1 MITTVVNT
9 LTKTIKSLQD
19 SIVSDI
25 EDVKKA
31 NHDKLLE
38 RNDLKLDLM
47 DNLKDQKEQLNQEL
61 AKQYHNGVDISQ
73 YKDSID
79 AIEDELRTLYELN
92 GKLASIVLPVK
103 EMYKEII
110 DEITHNNGGSL
121 IEVMA

>member
-1 MITTVVNT
+1 MIITIVNT
-9 LTKTIKSLQD
+9 LNQTIKNLQD

-38 RNDLKLDLM
+38 RNDIKLELM
-47 DNLKDQKEQLNQEL
+47 DNLKEQKEQLNQEL
-61 AKQYHNGVDISQ
+61 SKQYQDGVDISK

-79 AIEDELRTLYELN
+79 GLEDELRKLYELN
-92 GKLASIVLPVK
+92 GKLAAIVLPVK